1 SDSLPTAHPLRTARG
16 GTPATLCE
24 ATASPRGPGGRVTTR
39 ADIQLPD
46 VSSNCIVVLNREGNM
61 KRDRRLP
68 LTETV
73 FYILMCLI
81 EPAHGYLIM
90 SRVEEASEGQVRL
103 APGTLYGALE
113 NLSKQG
119 LI

>member
-1 SDSLPTAHPLRTARG
+1 
-16 GTPATLCE
+16 
-24 ATASPRGPGGRVTTR
+24 
-39 ADIQLPD
+39 
-46 VSSNCIVVLNREGNM
+46 M

-73 FYILMCLI
+73 YYILMCLI

-90 SRVEEASEGQVRL
+90 SRVEEASDGQVRL

-119 LI
+119 LIARVSSGDSRRKVRSEERRVGKGGGAGWARGRCRNEAAGGW

>member
-1 SDSLPTAHPLRTARG
+1 
-16 GTPATLCE
+16 
-24 ATASPRGPGGRVTTR
+24 
-39 ADIQLPD
+39 
-46 VSSNCIVVLNREGNM
+46 M

-73 FYILMCLI
+73 YYILMCLI

-90 SRVEEASEGQVRL
+90 SRVEEASDGQVRL

-119 LI
+119 LIARVSSGDSRRKVYQITELGESLLAQDADRMAHMIRAFEQLHGRRR

>member
-1 SDSLPTAHPLRTARG
+1 
-16 GTPATLCE
+16 
-24 ATASPRGPGGRVTTR
+24 
-39 ADIQLPD
+39 
-46 VSSNCIVVLNREGNM
+46 M

-73 FYILMCLI
+73 YYILMCLR

-90 SRVEEASEGQVRL
+90 SRAEEASDGQVRL

-119 LI
+119 LIARVSSGDSRRKVYQITELGESLLAQDADRMAHMIRAFEQLHGRRG